1 MQAPRTWGWT
11 AAREEAARLSK
22 AGPTHVGMDRGLRP
36 ADTDERRRPHARGDG
51 PRSLAAEVGPRGQAP
66 RTWGWT
72 AEALGIEVGS
82 AAGPTHVGMDRRCR
96 TRGCRCTGRPHARG
110 DGPGRVRSRRNP
122 ARQAPRTWGWTTNR
136 PALNTMPLAGPTHV
150 GMDRPGCYPGLVQKR
165 RPHARGDGP
174 STTAPSPGTGSQ
186 APRTWGWTVNEDPE
200 LNHMY
205 AGPTHVGMDRQRG
218 PRVEPHVRRPH
229 ARGDGPSAPG
239 TRSGTCAQAPRTWGW
254 TAEHPTRL
262 R

>member
-1 MQAPRTWGWT
+1 
-11 AAREEAARLSK
+11 
-22 AGPTHVGMDRGLRP
+22 
-36 ADTDERRRPHARGDG
+36 
-51 PRSLAAEVGPRGQAP
+51 
-66 RTWGWT
+66 
-72 AEALGIEVGS
+72 
-82 AAGPTHVGMDRRCR
+82 
-96 TRGCRCTGRPHARG
+96 
-110 DGPGRVRSRRNP
+110 
-122 ARQAPRTWGWTTNR
+122 
-136 PALNTMPLAGPTHV
+136 TMPLAGPTHV

-186 APRTWGWTVNEDPE
+186 APRTWGWTVNEAPE

-254 TAEHPTRL
+254 TVNEDPELNHMYAGPTHVGMDRARL
-262 R
+262 ARRGERVRRPHARGDGPQRTPLGCATRQQAPRTWGWTVSVIREAAHMSAGPTHVGMDRRRFRPMSVWMCRPRARGDGPICSP